1 MVIYV
6 LMGII
11 SLIFIIIAWVKWF
24 RMTSDINRMS
34 RLMEEWMR
42 RNGVELSKDVS
53 VPESNGNVEPVESS
67 TRDMILG
74 IIVVVAIL
82 SIIFILT
89 ELF

>member
-53 VPESNGNVEPVESS
+53 VPESNGNVDPLDS
-67 TRDMILG
+67 TKSMILA
-74 IIVVVAIL
+74 IIITVAIL
-82 SIIFILT
+82 SILFILNV
-89 ELF
+89 LF

>member
-53 VPESNGNVEPVESS
+53 VPESKGNVESVDS

-74 IIVVVAIL
+74 IIITVAIL
-82 SIIFILT
+82 SILFILNA
-89 ELF
+89 LF

>member
-11 SLIFIIIAWVKWF
+11 SLIFIIIAWVRWF

-53 VPESNGNVEPVESS
+53 VPESNGNVEPLDS
-67 TRDMILG
+67 TRNMILA
-74 IIVVVAIL
+74 IIFTVAIL
-82 SIIFILT
+82 SIIFIVKA
-89 ELF
+89 LF

>member
-34 RLMEEWMR
+34 RLMEE
-42 RNGVELSKDVS
+42 
-53 VPESNGNVEPVESS
+53 
-67 TRDMILG
+67 
-74 IIVVVAIL
+74 
-82 SIIFILT
+82 
-89 ELF
+89 